1 MITRTEALNLYKD
14 LTLNSRAD
22 NVALGDRI
30 INSEMQALLSARP
43 WTFLRRF
50 STANTVVSQ
59 QSYELPQNC
68 KMVESISVLSG
79 GFRYTPRE
87 VKSRT
92 FWNKLN
98 VQNTTSSTYATWY
111 MIFDGKLHL
120 YPIPSSVATIEYTY
134 FSKTPALTR
143 DDYTTGSIVS
153 ATNGSPTITGTG
165 TSWNSSMVGRFI
177 KIEQTDTI
185 TSGDGLY
192 YEIASVTSPTVLVLK
207 NNYTGASFTG
217 GTTPYNIGQV
227 FELPDGFQE
236 IPLYRAV
243 SQYWTFQV
251 PDPNRATLYKR
262 KADEMEA
269 QLIKQFG
276 RDTSGVMIEDI
287 DIEPQNPN
295 LYIQSTSN

>member
-1 MITRTEALNLYKD
+1 MITRTEAINLYKN
-14 LTLNSRAD
+14 LTLNSRTD
-22 NVALGDRI
+22 NATLGDTI
-30 INSEMQALLSARP
+30 MNSEMQILLSARP

-50 STANTVVSQ
+50 STASTVASQ
-59 QSYELPQNC
+59 QSYELPQNS
-68 KMVESISVLSG
+68 KMIESIAVLSG

-98 VQNTTSSTYATWY
+98 VQNTTTSTYATWY
-111 MIFDGKLHL
+111 MIFDGKLYL

-134 FSKTPALTR
+134 FTKTPALTR

-153 ATNGSPTITGTG
+153 ATNGDATITGTG
-165 TSWNSSMVGRFI
+165 TTWTSAMVGRFI
-177 KIEQTDTI
+177 KIAQSDAI

-192 YEIASVTSPTVLVLK
+192 YEIASVTSATVLELK
-207 NNYTGASFTG
+207 NNYTGTTFTG
-217 GTTPYNIGQV
+217 GTTSYNIGQC

-236 IPLYRAV
+236 IPVYRAV

-251 PDPNRATLYKR
+251 PDANRAAMYKQ
-262 KADEMEA
+262 KADEMES

-276 RDTSGVMIEDI
+276 RDTSGVMIEDM